1 MVTIPEFYELKF
13 EENTHTYTIDGIELP
28 SVTTIMEPLK
38 NRSYSGISESV
49 MEKAA
54 QRGSDVHNSIE
65 NYIKF
70 DIIDIPDEYKG
81 YFDAYLKWWNTFHPE
96 VIASEAKV
104 YHKLLR
110 YAGTIDLVLNINNE
124 IVLVDIK
131 TTATL
136 KEDLCGV
143 QLEGYYQALKSH
155 GILVDKKAI
164 LHLSSDGE
172 YKFVMFPSA
181 DAMRWRVF
189 TALKTIFDYK

>member
-1 MVTIPEFYELKF
+1 MVTIPEFEELKF

-38 NRSYSGISESV
+38 NKAYGGISDTV
-49 MEKAA
+49 MENAA
-54 QRGSDVHNSIE
+54 RRGSDVHNSIE

-70 DIIDIPDEYKG
+70 DIIDIPEEYKG
-81 YFDAYLKWWNTFHPE
+81 YFDAFLKWWNTFHPE
-96 VIASEAKV
+96 VIASETKV

-110 YAGTIDLVLNINNE
+110 YAGTIDLVLNINDE

-181 DAMRWRVF
+181 DAKRWRVF